1 MSNLNILFFSLYYH
15 FWVIQALR
23 ILLWEFFFNIL
34 YQEKAKR
41 GAVFLTKERKKK
53 ETHFFKELGKRELR
67 LFTKNI
73 AF

>member
-1 MSNLNILFFSLYYH
+1 LGYTDPKNFF
-15 FWVIQALR
+15 
-23 ILLWEFFFNIL
+23 LWEFLKNIL
-34 YQEKAKR
+34 YPEKIKK